1 MKFVMTIAA
10 TLIAAG
16 ALMAAES
23 KLEGKVKEGSC
34 CDKAIKAEKACKHP
48 CCVEAAKEKK
58 VCAKCNKES

>member
-23 KLEGKVKEGSC
+23 KLEGKIKEGSC
-34 CDKAIKAEKACKHP
+34 CDKATKAGKVCAHK
-48 CCVEAAKEKK
+48 CCVEAAKDKK
-58 VCAKCNKES
+58 VCAKCNKAE